1 MPRGQPICRA
11 FAHAAAVDHCAG
23 KGYKAGTTSLIATP
37 REPCRSGFIWQC
49 FALDFAALLPTVS
62 TAPHN
67 SIQVFW
73 IGGEM
78 AKRDIIVMGASAGG
92 IEVLQTILS
101 ALPWNLAASVF
112 VVLHT
117 SEDGPGLLPEILNRH
132 STIPVVYAV
141 HNMPILPSRVYI
153 APAGRRH
160 MLLNRGTVR
169 LEAGPRENR
178 ARPSIDALFRSASH
192 AYGSQ
197 VIGVVLT
204 GNLDDGSV
212 GLADIKTRGGIA
224 IAQDPGQALAP
235 SMPINAIESTEVDF
249 VLPVEQI
256 GPKLVDLLPCDMP
269 EQKQPLAMGGRK
281 MVPNGQTY
289 SCPECGG
296 VLEEVQENK
305 LLRFRCRVGHMY
317 SPDSLMADQTEAV
330 ERALWAAIRSMEEQ
344 AEFSARLAAKSRQN
358 KRPSL
363 ARRFSE
369 KAEMNRD
376 NAALLRDLLQTT
388 ADELLEMPEEST
400 GTQ

>member
-1 MPRGQPICRA
+1 
-11 FAHAAAVDHCAG
+11 
-23 KGYKAGTTSLIATP
+23 
-37 REPCRSGFIWQC
+37 
-49 FALDFAALLPTVS
+49 
-62 TAPHN
+62 
-67 SIQVFW
+67 
-73 IGGEM
+73 M
-78 AKRDIIVMGASAGG
+78 AKRDIIVMGASAAG

-101 ALPWNLAASVF
+101 ALPWDFPASVF

-117 SEDGPGLLPEILNRH
+117 SEDSPGLLPEILNRH
-132 STIPVVYAV
+132 SKIPVMYAV

-169 LEAGPRENR
+169 LEPGPRENR
-178 ARPSIDALFRSASH
+178 NRPSIDALFRSASY
-192 AYGSQ
+192 AYGMQ

-212 GLADIKTRGGIA
+212 GLADIKTRGGLA
-224 IAQDPGQALAP
+224 IAQDPDQAMAP
-235 SMPINAIESTEVDF
+235 SMPISAIESTAVDF

-256 GPKLVDLLPCDMP
+256 GPKLLELVPSDVA
-269 EQKQPLAMGGRK
+269 EQKQPISIGGRK
-281 MVPNGQTY
+281 MAANGQTY

-296 VLEEVQENK
+296 VLEEMRENK
-305 LLRFRCRVGHMY
+305 LLRFRCRVGHTY

-358 KRPSL
+358 KHPRL

-369 KAEMNRD
+369 KAEINRG
-376 NAALLRDLLQTT
+376 NATLLRDLLQRT
-388 ADELLEMPEEST
+388 ADELLEMPEEGT